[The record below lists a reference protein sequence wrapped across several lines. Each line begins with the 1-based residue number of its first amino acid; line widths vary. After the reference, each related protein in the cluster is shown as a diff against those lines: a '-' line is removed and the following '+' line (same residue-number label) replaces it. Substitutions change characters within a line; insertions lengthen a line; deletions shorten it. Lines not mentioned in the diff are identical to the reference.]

1 MLRYDELAS
10 PRGLLRLALDE
21 VGLAQVNFIESDAA
35 LPPAGWVQ
43 DPAALAPFVAQFAA
57 YFAGELHT
65 FDLPLSLHGTDF
77 QCQVWRALAQIP
89 YGQTRSYGQQAADL
103 GRPTAVRAVGAANG
117 RNPLPIVLPCHRV
130 IGANGQLTGY
140 AGGLERKRWLLAHE
154 ARVLQAQG

>member
-1 MLRYDELAS
+1 MRRYDELAT
-10 PRGLLRLALDE
+10 PCGPLRLVLDE
-21 VGLAQVNFIESDAA
+21 VGLTQVHFIESDSA
-35 LPPAGWVQ
+35 LPAGWMQ

-89 YGQTRSYGQQAADL
+89 YGQTRSYGQQAAGL

-117 RNPLPIVLPCHRV
+117 RNPLPIILPCHRV

-140 AGGLERKRWLLAHE
+140 AGGLERKCWLLAHE
-154 ARVLQAQG
+154 AKVGQAQC

>member
-10 PRGLLRLALDE
+10 PCGLLRLALDE

-35 LPPAGWVQ
+35 LPPAGWVR
-43 DPAALAPFVAQFAA
+43 DPAALAPVVAQLAA
-57 YFAGELHT
+57 YFAGELRA

-77 QCQVWRALAQIP
+77 QCQAWRALAQIP
-89 YGQTRSYGQQAADL
+89 YGQTRSYGQQAAGL
-103 GRPTAVRAVGAANG
+103 GRPSAVRAVGAANG

-154 ARVLQAQG
+154 ARVLQGG